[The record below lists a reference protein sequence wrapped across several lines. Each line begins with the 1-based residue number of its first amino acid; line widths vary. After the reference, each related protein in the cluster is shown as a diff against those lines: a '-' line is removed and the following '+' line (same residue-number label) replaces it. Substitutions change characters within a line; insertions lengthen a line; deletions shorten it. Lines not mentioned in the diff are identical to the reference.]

1 MKPYEPN
8 WPHGYCT
15 RDGRPVRII
24 CTDGAGYELPIVG
37 LVLWDNGA
45 EVVHRWHSDGLALA
59 EDVTSESDL
68 MCADQ
73 KPKEYWLCVGTG
85 AVTWHGNLDEARSV
99 TTEFPE
105 QNLTIYHA
113 VEVLD
118 DAAEKPS

>member
-15 RDGRPVRII
+15 RDGRSVRII
-24 CTDGAGYELPIVG
+24 CTDASSALPIIG
-37 LVLWDNGA
+37 LVKQTDGSEFSLSWYADGRA
-45 EVVHRWHSDGLALA
+45 STGVVFDI
-59 EDVTSESDL
+59 DL

-85 AVTWHGNLDEARSV
+85 AVTWHGNLDEARGLKAK
-99 TTEFPE
+99 FPG
-105 QNLTIYHA
+105 QNLSIYHA

-118 DAAEKPS
+118 DAAEKS